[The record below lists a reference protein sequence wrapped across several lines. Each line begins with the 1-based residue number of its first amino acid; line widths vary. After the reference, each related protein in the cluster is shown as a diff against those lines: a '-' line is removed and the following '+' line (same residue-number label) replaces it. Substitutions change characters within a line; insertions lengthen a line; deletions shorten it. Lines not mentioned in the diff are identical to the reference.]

1 MPRWMR
7 WIGYAAGTVVLLAG
21 AGAGYVYAASNSK
34 ADKRYD
40 IPATPIAIS
49 HDSATIARGQHF
61 ATAIGKCV
69 DCHGEDLGG
78 KVMVDD
84 PALGVVVAPNLT
96 PGGLLAG
103 DSDAEVVRTIRHGVK
118 RDGRSAAIMPS
129 EEYQHFSDEDVGA
142 IVAYLR
148 SVPAVTRT
156 LPATQLR
163 PVGRALVAANV
174 LPLYTAELVDHSA
187 TPPAR
192 VLPDSTIEYG
202 KYLASTG
209 GCIGCHG
216 PGLSGGPIPG
226 MPPDTPPAANI
237 TPEAMGRYSDAELE
251 RMLREGTRP
260 DGSTINP
267 MMPWRYTALM
277 NDLEMRATIKYLR
290 SVPGRAY
297 GNR

>member
-7 WIGYAAGTVVLLAG
+7 WIGYAVGTVVLLAG

-34 ADKRYD
+34 AEKRYD
-40 IPATPIAIS
+40 VPATPIAIS
-49 HDSATIARGQHF
+49 HDSATIARGKHF

-69 DCHGEDLGG
+69 DCHGDDLGG

-103 DSDAEVVRTIRHGVK
+103 DSDAEVVRAIRHGVK
-118 RDGRSAAIMPS
+118 RDGRSALIMPS

-142 IVAYLR
+142 VVAYLR
-148 SVPAVTRT
+148 SLPAVTRE
-156 LPATQLR
+156 LGANQLR

-174 LPLYTAELVDHSA
+174 LPLYTAELVNHSA

-192 VLPDSTIEYG
+192 VLPDTTVEYG

-226 MPPDTPPAANI
+226 MPPDMLPAANI
-237 TPEAMGRYSDAELE
+237 TPEAMGRHSDADLE
-251 RMLREGTRP
+251 RMLREGKRP
-260 DGSTINP
+260 DGSSINP

-277 NDLEMRATIKYLR
+277 TDVEMRATIKYLR
-290 SVPGRAY
+290 SVPGKAY

>member
-7 WIGYAAGTVVLLAG
+7 WIGYAVGTVVLLAG

-34 ADKRYD
+34 AEKFYD
-40 IPATPIAIS
+40 VPATPIAIS
-49 HDSATIARGQHF
+49 HDSATIARGKHF

-69 DCHGEDLGG
+69 DCHGDDLGG

-103 DSDAEVVRTIRHGVK
+103 DSDAEVVRAIRHGVK
-118 RDGRSAAIMPS
+118 RDGRSALIMPS

-148 SVPAVTRT
+148 SLPAVTRE
-156 LPATQLR
+156 LGANQLR

-174 LPLYTAELVDHSA
+174 LPLYTAELVNHSA

-192 VLPDSTIEYG
+192 VLPDTTVEYG

-226 MPPDTPPAANI
+226 MPPDMLPAANI
-237 TPEAMGRYSDAELE
+237 TPEAMGRHSDADLE
-251 RMLREGTRP
+251 RMLREGKRP
-260 DGSTINP
+260 DGSSINP

-277 NDLEMRATIKYLR
+277 TDVEMRATIKYLR
-290 SVPGRAY
+290 SVPGKAY